1 MSIKLVAI
9 DIDGTLVNNN
19 REITPEVF
27 EAIQKAKAAG
37 VKIVI
42 ATGRPLLGVIYL
54 IVSGL
59 ILVSGLALYQFV
71 VCKKPKNSV

>member
-1 MSIKLVAI
+1 MLALMIRTAKGLIQSKLLGYVCPILAI
-9 DIDGTLVNNN
+9 LGAFMILYGGLT
-19 REITPEVF
+19 
-27 EAIQKAKAAG
+27 AAN
-37 VKIVI
+37 
-42 ATGRPLLGVIYL
+42 GVIYL

>member
-42 ATGRPLLGVIYL
+42 ATGRPLLGPTYC
-54 IVSGL
+54 IVPDRIVRL
-59 ILVSGLALYQFV
+59 M
-71 VCKKPKNSV
+71 KNAHGQL